1 MTIKV
6 DNGSAQDSTQG
17 RLGRWYDRIRVGW
30 TQRTGRCQHF
40 SLHQRHHDLQQGPG
54 VQRPHDLQDRIGGV
68 SACRGAQD
76 QLWRNLRD
84 GQHNGLE
91 FRCASLYFASP
102 CRRRSRV
109 LQPDRTDRGHDGC
122 TGGFWRV
129 LLAGLHRD
137 AERARGECGRGLVHH
152 QPGLSGITHG

>member
-1 MTIKV
+1 MTCKV
-6 DNGSAQDSTQG
+6 DNGSAQDSTKG
-17 RLGRWYDRIRVGW
+17 RLGRWYDRIRVSW

-40 SLHQRHHDLQQGPG
+40 GLHQWHYDLQQGSG
-54 VQRPHDLQDRIGGV
+54 FQRPHDLQNRIGGV

-76 QLWRNLRD
+76 QLWSNIRD
-84 GQHNGLE
+84 GQHNCAKFRRTSLSFAGTSRNRRGL
-91 FRCASLYFASP
+91 
-102 CRRRSRV
+102 V
-109 LQPDRTDRGHDGC
+109 QPDRPDRRNNHC